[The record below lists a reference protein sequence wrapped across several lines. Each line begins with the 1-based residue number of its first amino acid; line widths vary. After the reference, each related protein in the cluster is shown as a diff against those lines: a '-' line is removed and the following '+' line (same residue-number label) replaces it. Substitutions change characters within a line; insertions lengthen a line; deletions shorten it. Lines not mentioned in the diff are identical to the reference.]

1 MRRYSAIKDSHTE
14 LRLYQQRLTMSLA
27 MVIALMLTLAY
38 RYADLQILQYDTF
51 VTQSERNRVHVQPV
65 APKRGLI
72 FDRNGVLLADN
83 QPSYSLVVVKER
95 VDNLDQTLTDL
106 QQLFDID
113 NKSIDKFRQ
122 RLNRRTPYQSV
133 PLKFRLSE
141 DEISRFAVNRY
152 RLPGV
157 EIRAQLV
164 RNYPEAGDFT
174 HVVGYVGRINVKDQ
188 QELDRYALNKVNYA
202 ATDHVGKI
210 GIERFYEPIL
220 HGSVGSQHVETNAH
234 GRVLRVL
241 NAAENETPVPGQ
253 DLHLYLDAA
262 VQKKI
267 TALLNGRRASV
278 IALDPKTGGI
288 IAMVSTPSYDANPF
302 VTGISNNDYTKLR
315 ESIDLPL
322 FNRSLQ
328 GQYPP
333 GSTIK
338 PIIGL
343 AGLHYRVV
351 SASSSVADPGW
362 YQLPNDDR
370 LYRDW
375 KKGGHASFIDLH
387 DSIAQS
393 CDVYFYDLAY
403 KLGVDRIHEFSAQFG
418 LGERTWIDS
427 TSERSGL
434 LPSREWKKQ
443 TRSEPW
449 FPGETLNIGIGQGYM
464 LATPLQ
470 LAVAT
475 AVIAN
480 RGERPVPKLVQ
491 QTDAL
496 REAINQHQQALL
508 AAGFNIDSENESSSE
523 LNTNL
528 NALAKHSTNPLEKLL
543 ATFDAA
549 NPSFTVPDNYWNQIF
564 DAMEAVVHDP
574 VTGTA
579 RDISK
584 GINYRM
590 AGKSGTAQVIGIAQ
604 DAEYDEE
611 AILERQRDHALFV
624 AFAPIDDP
632 QVAVAVI
639 VENGGGG
646 STVAGPVARQVI
658 DWVLEANAERDQRQQ
673 QVPSEIQ
680 NPLQNRAKLMGYR

>member
-1 MRRYSAIKDSHTE
+1 MQRYAAIKDSHQE
-14 LRLYQQRLTMSLA
+14 QRLYRSRLILSLII
-27 MVIALMLTLAY
+27 VVLFFGVLAY
-38 RYADLQILQYDTF
+38 RYADLQIFQYDSF

-72 FDRNGVLLADN
+72 FDTNGVLLADN
-83 QPSYSLVVVKER
+83 QPSYSLVLVKER
-95 VDNLDQTLTDL
+95 VNSLDETLTDL

-113 NKSIDKFRQ
+113 VRNVDKFKQ
-122 RLNRRTPYQSV
+122 RLKRRAPYQAV
-133 PLKFRLSE
+133 PLKFRLTE

-157 EIRAQLV
+157 EIKAQLV
-164 RNYPEAGDFT
+164 RNYPESASLT
-174 HVVGYVGRINVKDQ
+174 HVVGYVGRINTSDQ
-188 QELDRYALNKVNYA
+188 QDLARLKSHKINYA
-202 ATDHVGKI
+202 ATDHIGKI
-210 GIERFYEPIL
+210 GIERFYESIL
-220 HGSVGSQHVETNAH
+220 HGEVGSQHVETNAH

-241 NAAENETPVPGQ
+241 QQEKPTPGV
-253 DLHLYLDAA
+253 DLTLHIDA
-262 VQKKI
+262 VLQKNI
-267 TALLNGRRASV
+267 IELMGDRRGSV
-278 IALDPKTGGI
+278 VALDPKTGGVL
-288 IAMVSTPSYDANPF
+288 AMVSTPTYDANPF
-302 VTGISNNDYTKLR
+302 VTGISTENYAKLR
-315 ESIDLPL
+315 DSIDLPL

-351 SASSSVADPGW
+351 SASSNVADPGW

-375 KKGGHASFIDLH
+375 KKGGHADFINLH

-403 KLGVDRIHEFSAQFG
+403 KLGVDRIHDFSVHFG
-418 LGERTWIDS
+418 LGVRTGIDS
-427 TSERSGL
+427 TNERSGL

-443 TRSEPW
+443 NKNQPW

-475 AVIAN
+475 ATIAN
-480 RGERPVPKLVQ
+480 RGERPVPRLVK
-491 QTDAL
+491 
-496 REAINQHQQALL
+496 QAT
-508 AAGFNIDSENESSSE
+508 E
-523 LNTNL
+523 LSGNGQSTSMQADLVDDNT
-528 NALAKHSTNPLEKLL
+528 
-543 ATFDAA
+543 
-549 NPSFTVPDNYWNQIF
+549 FTVADNYWDQIIHS
-564 DAMEAVVHDP
+564 MEAVVHDH
-574 VTGTA
+574 VHGTA
-579 RDISK
+579 R
-584 GINYRM
+584 GIARGLNYRI

-604 DAEYDEE
+604 GEEYDEE

-624 AFAPIDDP
+624 GFAPADNP

-639 VENGGGG
+639 VENAGGG
-646 STVAGPVARQVI
+646 STHAAPIARKVF
-658 DWVLEANAERDQRQQ
+658 DWVLEESQ
-673 QVPSEIQ
+673 
-680 NPLQNRAKLMGYR
+680 

>member
-1 MRRYSAIKDSHTE
+1 MQRYVAIKDNHSE
-14 LRLYQQRLTMSLA
+14 QRLYRSRIILSLIIV
-27 MVIALMLTLAY
+27 VIFFGVLAY
-38 RYADLQILQYDTF
+38 RYANLQIFQYDSF

-72 FDRNGVLLADN
+72 FDTNGVLLADN
-83 QPSYSLVVVKER
+83 QPSYSLVLVKER
-95 VDNLDQTLTDL
+95 VEDLNNTLTDL

-113 NKSIDKFRQ
+113 IKSIEKFKQ
-122 RLNRRTPYQSV
+122 RLKRRAPYQAV

-152 RLPGV
+152 RLSGV
-157 EIRAQLV
+157 EIKAQLV
-164 RNYPEAGDFT
+164 RNYPEAASLT
-174 HVVGYVGRINVKDQ
+174 HVVGYVGRINTSDQ
-188 QELDRYALNKVNYA
+188 EDLARLETNKMNYA
-202 ATDHVGKI
+202 ATDHIGKI
-210 GIERFYEPIL
+210 GVEKFYESIL
-220 HGSVGSQHVETNAH
+220 HGQVGSQHVETNAH

-241 NAAENETPVPGQ
+241 QQDKPSPGVDLTLHINADIQN
-253 DLHLYLDAA
+253 
-262 VQKKI
+262 KI
-267 TALLNGRRASV
+267 IQLMGDRRGSV
-278 IALDPKTGGI
+278 VALDPNTGGV

-302 VTGISNNDYTKLR
+302 VTGISTEDYAKLR

-343 AGLHYRVV
+343 AGLHYRVI
-351 SASSSVADPGW
+351 SASSNVADPGW

-375 KKGGHASFIDLH
+375 KKGGHAHFINLH
-387 DSIAQS
+387 DSLAQS

-418 LGERTWIDS
+418 LGARSGIDS
-427 TSERSGL
+427 TSERRGL

-443 TRSEPW
+443 NKNQPW

-475 AVIAN
+475 ATIAN
-480 RGERPVPKLVQ
+480 RGVRPVPKLVKQ
-491 QTDAL
+491 VV
-496 REAINQHQQALL
+496 E
-508 AAGFNIDSENESSSE
+508 
-523 LNTNL
+523 
-528 NALAKHSTNPLEKLL
+528 EKLV
-543 ATFDAA
+543 
-549 NPSFTVPDNYWNQIF
+549 NKHVFTVADDYWDQII
-564 DAMEAVVHDP
+564 AGMEAVVHDP
-574 VTGTA
+574 VSGTA
-579 RDISK
+579 RGISR
-584 GINYRM
+584 GLNYRI
-590 AGKSGTAQVIGIAQ
+590 AGKSGTAQVISIAQ

-624 AFAPIDDP
+624 GFAPADKP

-639 VENGGGG
+639 VENAGGG
-646 STVAGPVARQVI
+646 STHAAPIARKVF
-658 DWVLEANAERDQRQQ
+658 DWVLEAKTSKQQ
-673 QVPSEIQ
+673 AS
-680 NPLQNRAKLMGYR
+680 NDL